1 MLFGIISVAI
11 LVVFGLILIGYFNRL
26 VVRRNRTENAWSQV
40 DVQLK
45 KRYDLVPNL
54 VKTVKGYAK
63 HEKELFENVTE
74 ARSSAI
80 NANGADEQGKAENML
95 SQTLKS
101 IFAVAENYPDLKANE
116 NFKLLQEE
124 LSGIESK

>member
-11 LVVFGLILIGYFNRL
+11 LVVFGLIAVGYFNRL

-54 VKTVKGYAK
+54 VKTVKAYAK

-74 ARSSAI
+74 ARS
-80 NANGADEQGKAENML
+80 
-95 SQTLKS
+95 
-101 IFAVAENYPDLKANE
+101 
-116 NFKLLQEE
+116 
-124 LSGIESK
+124 